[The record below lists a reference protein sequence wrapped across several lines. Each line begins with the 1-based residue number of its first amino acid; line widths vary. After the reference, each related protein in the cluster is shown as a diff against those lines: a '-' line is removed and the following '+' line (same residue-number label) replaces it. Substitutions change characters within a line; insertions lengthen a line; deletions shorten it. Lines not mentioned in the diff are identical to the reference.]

1 MPEINEVRKYA
12 DFIKKKLKNNSI
24 TNINILNGRYKKH
37 GPFEHYTFLK
47 NKLPLK
53 LLDVKTKGKLM
64 YMIFEDNLYL
74 LATLGLSGGWC
85 YLQDGKKKYDFSEV
99 SDNFA
104 GYVPDE
110 ELETYLKNAQ
120 NHLNVEFKTDKGSL
134 YFYDTLSFGTLKVLK
149 TEEELNKKLKT
160 IGPDI
165 MDETTTIDLFRSQ
178 IKKTVNLTK
187 EIGVV
192 LMNQKIIA
200 GIGNY
205 LRADIL
211 YLSKISPFRKV
222 NKLTDDDIKELYNN
236 ARILT
241 WGDYDQEEAIKLK
254 IMTKSTKLPKDYNRM
269 FFVYQEEKDIHGHII
284 IKKELFEGS
293 QKRFIYYVPE
303 VQK

>member
-1 MPEINEVRKYA
+1 MAFLSLACWCV
-12 DFIKKKLKNNSI
+12 
-24 TNINILNGRYKKH
+24 NIDK
-37 GPFEHYTFLK
+37 FL
-47 NKLPLK
+47 L
-53 LLDVKTKGKLM
+53 
-64 YMIFEDNLYL
+64 
-74 LATLGLSGGWC
+74 

-149 TEEELNKKLKT
+149 NEEELNKKLKT

-165 MDETTTIDLFRSQ
+165 MDETTTLDIFKTQ
-178 IKKTVNLTK
+178 IKKTVNLPK

-211 YLSKISPFRKV
+211 YLSKVSPFRKV

-241 WGDYDQEEAIKLK
+241 WGDYDRDEAIKLK
-254 IMTKSTKLPKDYNRM
+254 IMTKSTKLPKDYDRM
-269 FFVYQEEKDIHGHII
+269 FFVYQEETDIHGHKI